1 MKKGGKNEFA
11 VNGKKIVAIGGGTGV
26 FTVLTGLK
34 SCFKN
39 LTAIVTMADDG
50 GSTGVLREEF
60 GILPP
65 GDIRRILVA
74 LSPADKA
81 LLSELFN
88 YRFQEGTGLAGHTFG
103 NLMITALERITGS
116 FEKAVHEAGKILS
129 VQGRVLPVTLT
140 PPTLLAQLD
149 DGRIIRGETNIS
161 DFRSA
166 SLAGEIKK
174 AWLEPR
180 VSLNPKAQKAILE
193 AQCVILS
200 PGDLYTSLVPN
211 LIVDGMKETLKKT
224 KATVI
229 YFINITAK
237 YGETAGFKASDF
249 LKTVERY
256 IGTGAIDYVII
267 NKTRPSTA
275 RFRAYIEQK
284 AEFVEPDLENFDSK
298 PTPIVTDL
306 LRTSGLIRHDPE
318 KIAKVVKML
327 I

>member
-1 MKKGGKNEFA
+1 M
-11 VNGKKIVAIGGGTGV
+11 AIGGGTGV

-34 SCFKN
+34 DYFKN

-50 GSTGVLREEF
+50 GSTGILRAEF

-65 GDIRRILVA
+65 GDIRRA
-74 LSPADKA
+74 LIALAPANQG

-88 YRFQEGTGLAGHTFG
+88 YRFQEGTGLAGHSFG
-103 NLMITALERITGS
+103 NLMITALERLTGN
-116 FEKAVHEAGKILS
+116 FEKAVEEAGRILS

-140 PPTLLAQLD
+140 PPMLLAQLD
-149 DGRIIRGETNIS
+149 DGRVIRGETNIS
-161 DFRSA
+161 VARTA
-166 SLAGEIKK
+166 SWAGGIKR
-174 AWLEPR
+174 AWLEPK
-180 VSLNPKAQKAILE
+180 VSLNPKAEKAILE

-200 PGDLYTSLVPN
+200 PGDFYTSLIPN
-211 LIVDGMKETLKKT
+211 LIVDGMKEALKKT

-237 YGETAGFKASDF
+237 YGETTGFKASDF
-249 LKTVERY
+249 LKTIEKY

-267 NKTRPSTA
+267 NKTKPSLT
-275 RFRAYIEQK
+275 RFKSYIDQK
-284 AEFVEPDLENFDSK
+284 AEFVEPDLENFNSK
-298 PTPIVTDL
+298 PTPILADL
-306 LRTSGLIRHDPE
+306 LRLSGLIRHDPE